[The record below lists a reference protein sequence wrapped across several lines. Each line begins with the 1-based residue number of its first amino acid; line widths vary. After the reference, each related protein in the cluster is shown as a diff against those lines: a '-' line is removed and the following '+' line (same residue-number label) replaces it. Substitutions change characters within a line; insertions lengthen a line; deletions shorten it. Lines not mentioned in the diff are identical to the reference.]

1 MKIIENMCGSHKVIP
16 QENQKSKYGE
26 TSETSGVS
34 THRPSRRSLVFTVEK
49 EETVASNSQRPH
61 SWSEKEI
68 TFLVVFIALY
78 WVNSEVQETWPKLKK
93 QGILECLCKT
103 CCQALA
109 LLIAHSDKL
118 SLQAIVQCGESRG
131 IL

>member
-49 EETVASNSQRPH
+49 EETEAPNSQMPH

-68 TFLVVFIALY
+68 KFLVEHIALY
-78 WVNSEVQETWPKLKK
+78 WINSEVQETWPKFKNK
-93 QGILECLCKT
+93 EFWNASAKHV
-103 CCQALA
+103 AK
-109 LLIAHSDKL
+109 HSHC
-118 SLQAIVQCGESRG
+118 SQVMQCGLR
-131 IL
+131 